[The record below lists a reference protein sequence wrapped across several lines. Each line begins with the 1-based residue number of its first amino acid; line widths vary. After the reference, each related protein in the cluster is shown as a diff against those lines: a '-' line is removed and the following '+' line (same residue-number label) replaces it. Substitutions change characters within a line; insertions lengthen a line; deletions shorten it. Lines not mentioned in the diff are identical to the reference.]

1 MQNGSFSIIARYSKN
16 THIALT
22 AGTLYYTL
30 LQDNYR

>member
-16 THIALT
+16 THTALT
-22 AGTLYYTL
+22 AGTLTL